1 MQKNTDKSEK
11 LILDRISRI
20 EGQLGGVRRMITE
33 KRECIDIITQIS
45 ALREAILALG
55 NELMKDDLICKHNSK
70 EKISEEYIKK
80 IFKMK

>member
-1 MQKNTDKSEK
+1 MPKITNTPDK

-20 EGQLGGVRRMITE
+20 EGQLNGVRRMITE
-33 KRECIDIITQIS
+33 RKECIDIITQIS
-45 ALREAILALG
+45 ALREAVSMLG
-55 NELMKDDLICKHNSK
+55 AELMKDDLICKQKNK